1 MKNILIKAFKHIN
14 EDIFRTF
21 FTGPY
26 SLIVTTPN
34 GNKKN
39 MDDLSIDVSN
49 VNNTAIIHSGNI
61 STSNTKNL
69 ISQTNQRKGGFN
81 KPIPFE

>member
-1 MKNILIKAFKHIN
+1 MKNILTKAFQIIN
-14 EDIFRTF
+14 EDIFRMF

-26 SLIVTTPN
+26 SLVVTTPN

-39 MDDLSIDVSN
+39 MEDLSIDVNN
-49 VNNTAIIHSGNI
+49 VNNTAIIHPGNI

-69 ISQTNQRKGGFN
+69 ISQTNQRKSGFD
-81 KPIPFE
+81 KIIPFE